1 MIVLYIR
8 LYRLLARP
16 LAFHQVVVAVKEGEP
31 PEDCQRCPTFPAK
44 RVMFP
49 PKALIACVAICVAFA
64 RERFGAKYPSHFLRT
79 RCESQLNSHKSV
91 LLMDVEAELSQL
103 AEEFGF
109 GVKHIGTS
117 RWTQS
122 HGAPGERAYV
132 AVTTLEGTP
141 LCIELSTRG
150 WKVRKKRG
158 R

>member
-1 MIVLYIR
+1 
-8 LYRLLARP
+8 
-16 LAFHQVVVAVKEGEP
+16 
-31 PEDCQRCPTFPAK
+31 
-44 RVMFP
+44 
-49 PKALIACVAICVAFA
+49 
-64 RERFGAKYPSHFLRT
+64 
-79 RCESQLNSHKSV
+79 
-91 LLMDVEAELSQL
+91 MDVEAELSQL

-117 RWTQS
+117 RWTKS

-158 R
+158 RWGGEMGPSLSVARAAGAGRA